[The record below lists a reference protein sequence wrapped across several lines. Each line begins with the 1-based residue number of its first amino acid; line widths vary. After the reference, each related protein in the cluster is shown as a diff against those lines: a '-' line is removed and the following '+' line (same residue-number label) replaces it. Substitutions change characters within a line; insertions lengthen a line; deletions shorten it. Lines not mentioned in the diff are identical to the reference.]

1 MHDTTILASVN
12 YLNSV
17 YHRIQHKP
25 NILPKRICRITD
37 DNCDFESNYQPWA
50 VMASATLVK
59 PAMLAPA
66 K

>member
-25 NILPKRICRITD
+25 NILPERICQMTD
-37 DNCDFESNYQPWA
+37 DNCGFVSDYQP
-50 VMASATLVK
+50 
-59 PAMLAPA
+59 
-66 K
+66 

>member
-25 NILPKRICRITD
+25 NILQGRTDIPTD
-37 DNCDFESNYQPWA
+37 DSCDPKEKKISNC
-50 VMASATLVK
+50 
-59 PAMLAPA
+59 
-66 K
+66 